1 MKMECVASFG
11 NYRPSAGDCICVK
24 HYRNSTTIHGR
35 ERLRYPDR
43 RMMLR
48 IVLFFAFLTA
58 LPPATT
64 HAAEPGEHISV
75 YVLTMGPGEASYER
89 FGHNALL
96 VDDPDE
102 PPVVAYNYGVF
113 DFEQKNF
120 IWNFIQGR
128 MVYWLEPYSA
138 AGLIEAYRSEDRD
151 MWVQELNLTPRQKI
165 ELRNYLKENA
175 EPQNREY
182 RYDYYMDN
190 CSTRVRD
197 AIDAVVHNAIKDQ
210 TSTIDSGHTFRWHTR
225 RLSAADVPLYVALDY
240 SLGGYI
246 DRPISRYDEMFLPQY
261 LMEHLRQVKIETEDG
276 QVIPLVKRE
285 KRLNTARVEKTFTH
299 APDWT
304 KWYLLV
310 GIALAAWIMLPG
322 IFRQIRWLRWSA
334 LIPIVSWSLLAGV
347 AGGILT
353 WAWFTNH
360 HAAWWNENWFLL
372 NIVSIVLVVG
382 APLHMI
388 GRPRRWVRWIAMI
401 IALLAVIDLIANL
414 AGLFPQINAQE
425 IALAVPVNVAI
436 AFTMWRRDAATTI
449 TME

>member
-1 MKMECVASFG
+1 
-11 NYRPSAGDCICVK
+11 
-24 HYRNSTTIHGR
+24 
-35 ERLRYPDR
+35 
-43 RMMLR
+43 MMLR

-64 HAAEPGEHISV
+64 RAAEPGEHISV

-225 RLSAADVPLYVALDY
+225 RLSAPDVPLYVALDY

-285 KRLNTARVEKTFTH
+285 
-299 APDWT
+299 
-304 KWYLLV
+304 
-310 GIALAAWIMLPG
+310 PG

-382 APLHMI
+382 VPLHMI
-388 GRPRRWVRWIAMI
+388 GRPRRWVRWIAMV
-401 IALLAVIDLIANL
+401 IALLAVIDLLANL

-436 AFTMWRRDAATTI
+436 AFTMWRRDTATTI